1 MTITR
6 RIYIIL
12 LGIVVVAAIVTLV
25 WSAGRPVQQT
35 SPGKVAAT
43 QAASGWDPV
52 GEFNA
57 SVDQIPESDRAI
69 ALFAQAFHRLR
80 ALDPWKDGR
89 LRPGEDGW
97 EDLRAWIDQGEVQQ
111 AFTELE
117 EAARRPAFGMK
128 LSSIEDP
135 IWVRDPADPE
145 AGVDSIDLG
154 SPLIMDMLLPHL
166 GIVRWTCGLL
176 SADAMIALETDDRA
190 RFARSVRT
198 RLGLIRLI
206 KQPNTLISQIVQVA
220 ELERVREDIHDAML
234 AKPELIDEP
243 MAKEIEQGLADMF
256 ENHLQR
262 DMRWEQLTLEDG
274 LRRML
279 DQSGAFEPHAPSRSW
294 TPRRSRT
301 SQPTHRRADIPVTSF
316 EPHFRE
322 VVEQHER
329 CSELAI
335 KATQMPWKPM
345 PEGFSDEME
354 AWEQDAPSIPGQIA
368 RRWFGILAPKWD
380 LWALTIRTSN
390 QNMIA
395 LRLLLAAHRHRLRHG
410 DPALALADIDPD
422 LMTFQPTDGFT
433 GGPLQYRWTDTGP
446 LIYALGAD
454 GDDDGG
460 RHALD
465 ADGEPLQTISD
476 DYLTSKPDGDW
487 RLYPPPPPG
496 G

>member
-1 MTITR
+1 MTTTH
-6 RIYIIL
+6 RIYL
-12 LGIVVVAAIVTLV
+12 IVMGTLVVAAIVTLV
-25 WSAGRPVQQT
+25 WAAGWPVQQA
-35 SPGKVAAT
+35 SSGKIVPT
-43 QAASGWDPV
+43 QPASSWDPV

-57 SVDQIPESDRAI
+57 SVDEIPESDRAVG
-69 ALFAQAFHRLR
+69 LFVQAFHRLR
-80 ALDPWKDGR
+80 ALDPWKDGSG
-89 LRPGEDGW
+89 RPGEAGW
-97 EDLRAWIDQGEVQQ
+97 EDLRVWIDQGEVQQ
-111 AFTELE
+111 AFAELE

-176 SADAMIALETDDRA
+176 SADAMIALETDDPA
-190 RFARSVRT
+190 RFTKSVLT

-206 KQPNTLISQIVQVA
+206 KQPSTLISQLVQVA
-220 ELERVREDIHDAML
+220 ELERIREDIHDAML
-234 AKPELIDEP
+234 IKPLLIGEP
-243 MAKEIEQGLADMF
+243 MAEEFERALADMF
-256 ENHLQR
+256 EHHLPR

-279 DQSGAFEPHAPSRSW
+279 DQSGGYEPYGTVAFMDALKIEDFAAYPP
-294 TPRRSRT
+294 
-301 SQPTHRRADIPVTSF
+301 PTDIPVASF

-329 CSELAI
+329 CSKLAI
-335 KATQMPWKPM
+335 EATEMPWKPM

-354 AWEQDAPSIPGQIA
+354 AWEQAAPSIPGQIA
-368 RRWFGILAPKWD
+368 RNWFGILSPKWD
-380 LWALTIRTSN
+380 KWALTIRTSN

-422 LMTFQPTDGFT
+422 LLTFQPIDGFT

-460 RHALD
+460 VHVFGD
-465 ADGEPLQTISD
+465 DGEP
-476 DYLTSKPDGDW
+476 YLTVTDEYLRDRPDGDW